1 MKLIFVLDCSERC
14 RRDQEAFGDR
24 EGRLGEAA
32 GRRREHDE
40 EPLKTQNFTQHSGT
54 SHRSTDI
61 VKKRV
66 HNWTVCLFIQLSN
79 IRLYSLPHPWVYVTD
94 TRARGGYK
102 ATILVLVL
110 IFKLKHTHNTKAVSR
125 SRSILNKKIA
135 LLQTQLDFSAL
146 V

>member
-61 VKKRV
+61 VKK
-66 HNWTVCLFIQLSN
+66 CSQLYCMFI
-79 IRLYSLPHPWVYVTD
+79 H
-94 TRARGGYK
+94 
-102 ATILVLVL
+102 TILKYKTLL
-110 IFKLKHTHNTKAVSR
+110 LPPPMGICDRYKSQGRLQSYHLGISPYIQIETH
-125 SRSILNKKIA
+125 A
-135 LLQTQLDFSAL
+135 LHKGSFEK
-146 V
+146 